1 MTSRTW
7 SIISWVW
14 VIYSPVGILLFY
26 FISIR
31 FDPWW
36 SSMDAS
42 GQAAWVQTIRAIIV
56 FSVVVLIPYFQRW
69 SDQKSKKSKD
79 RKIVMS
85 AATNLAIALDYAST
99 HFAFAPAGDGVIGH
113 DFILEQAREFM
124 KFETGT
130 REALQKAIDKA
141 HFFDEM
147 LCEKNVLLSIIAVA
161 YERLIDELA
170 RHTPGSNVDQFFKMP
185 KARRRRCLFELMK

>member
-1 MTSRTW
+1 
-7 SIISWVW
+7 
-14 VIYSPVGILLFY
+14 
-26 FISIR
+26 
-31 FDPWW
+31 
-36 SSMDAS
+36 MDAS
-42 GQAAWVQTIRAIIV
+42 GQAAWVQAIGAIIAFFV
-56 FSVVVLIPYFQRW
+56 AVLIPYSQRW
-69 SDQKSKKSKD
+69 SDQKRKKSKD

-85 AATNLAIALDYAST
+85 AATNLAVALDYAST

-124 KFETGT
+124 KLETGT
-130 REALQKAIDKA
+130 REALQKA

-170 RHTPGSNVDQFFKMP
+170 RHTPGGNVDQFFKNAKSAKEKMSVRIDEVRGLLKDYLP
-185 KARRRRCLFELMK
+185 QVS